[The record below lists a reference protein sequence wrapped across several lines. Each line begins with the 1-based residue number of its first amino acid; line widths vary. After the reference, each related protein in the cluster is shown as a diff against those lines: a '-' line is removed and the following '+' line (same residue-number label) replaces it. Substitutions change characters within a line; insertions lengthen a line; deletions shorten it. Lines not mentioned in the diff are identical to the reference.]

1 MKYGFAHWIN
11 EWLMYRC
18 NHIKY
23 KADNI
28 GISNTHRDTHRH
40 THTLDDVKCAENEKN

>member
-28 GISNTHRDTHRH
+28 VISH
-40 THTLDDVKCAENEKN
+40 THTLDNVKCVENEQN